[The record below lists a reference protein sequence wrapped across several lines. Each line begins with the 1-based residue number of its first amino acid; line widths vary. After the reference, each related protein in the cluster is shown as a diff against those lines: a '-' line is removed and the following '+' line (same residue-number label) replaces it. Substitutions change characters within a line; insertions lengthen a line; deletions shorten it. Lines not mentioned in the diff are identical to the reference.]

1 MSQTSIS
8 MDLLLCRER
17 LLQQKS
23 NRKLDKKLKEY
34 MMQLDD
40 ERRQADQYKEQVEKV
55 GSSLIKS
62 SWPIAKMY
70 SYNLSFTCR
79 LIRK

>member
-1 MSQTSIS
+1 MN
-8 MDLLLCRER
+8 LLLRRER

-55 GSSLIKS
+55 GSSLNKS
-62 SWPIAKMY
+62 FWLIAKMY
-70 SYNLSFTCR
+70 LYNLSFTCR